1 MKYFYLYIF
10 LLISFI
16 IAVSYYNT
24 YINVNTNVNGI
35 VESFNS
41 NKQTFVLLGDSII
54 KNNAYV
60 SQGKSIDIQL
70 QERTNGKSVCLAE
83 DHSTIDDIY
92 SQIKQ
97 IPDSLNASTTTIF
110 LSAGGNDILSNYV
123 DREKDVTD
131 STVLNTIFT
140 DYKKLINNI
149 QTKFSKAN
157 IVLIDIYYPNDSKYK
172 KYHPIINEW
181 NKMVY
186 DYSSNQYFSV
196 LKVSNL
202 LTKPED
208 FSNEVEPSYDG
219 SKKIVEAIMSAY

>member
-24 YINVNTNVNGI
+24 YVNSI

-60 SQGKSIDIQL
+60 SQGKSIDILL

-92 SQIKQ
+92 NQIKQ
-97 IPDSLNASTTTIF
+97 VPGSLNASTTTIF

-131 STVLNTIFT
+131 STTINTIFT

-157 IVLIDIYYPNDSKYK
+157 IVLMDIYYPTDSKYK
-172 KYHPIINEW
+172 KYYTIINEW
-181 NKMVY
+181 NEMVY
-186 DYSSNQYFSV
+186 DYSSKQYFSV
-196 LKVSNL
+196 VKISNL

-208 FSNEVEPSYDG
+208 FSNEVEPSYNG

>member
-24 YINVNTNVNGI
+24 YVNSI

-60 SQGKSIDIQL
+60 SQGKSIDILL

-92 SQIKQ
+92 NQIKQ
-97 IPDSLNASTTTIF
+97 VPDSLNASTTTIF

-131 STVLNTIFT
+131 STTINTIFT

-157 IVLIDIYYPNDSKYK
+157 IVLFDIYYPTDSKYK
-172 KYHPIINEW
+172 KYYTVINEW
-181 NKMVY
+181 NEMVY
-186 DYSSNQYFSV
+186 DYSSNQYLSV
-196 LKVSNL
+196 VKISNL

-208 FSNEVEPSYDG
+208 FSNEVEPSYNG